1 MSTTSIDDLLLGA
14 KTHTQPATPEHQE
27 PVDALDDEPAFEP
40 AKEMDDQEPQQEI
53 EIEEAAEDEL
63 PEPEK
68 ETAVD
73 EYGNPAPESKTYT
86 EEEVNERINKAIRD
100 RLARLE
106 RNNQQPQQQPQQTA
120 ASQAAAGFEYNPDS
134 AQDWQQQ
141 LESFV
146 EQTVSKMTGR
156 QQQQQQQQREQQ
168 AQAEFE
174 IKFHQGMGK
183 FQDFTDVVGQQP
195 ITDAMTI
202 ATRAMKDPASF
213 LYAAAKRHAS
223 ELQRISQLPDQYA
236 QMVEMGKLEER
247 MRKNKEATKAPRPLA
262 STKEDTTLK
271 PVVKKDD
278 GIDALIAQSDAKRR
292 AQLVARR
299 R

>member
-1 MSTTSIDDLLLGA
+1 MSITSIDEMLLGG

-27 PVDALDDEPAFEP
+27 PILDEPEFEPEREINDEKFDQDPEPEAPEQKEAEP
-40 AKEMDDQEPQQEI
+40 AKEAAVDDYGN
-53 EIEEAAEDEL
+53 

-68 ETAVD
+68 
-73 EYGNPAPESKTYT
+73 KTYT
-86 EEEVNERINKAIRD
+86 EDEVNERINKAIRD

-106 RNNQQPQQQPQQTA
+106 RNNQQPQQQPQQA
-120 ASQAAAGFEYNPDS
+120 AANQAAAGFEYNPDS

-156 QQQQQQQQREQQ
+156 QQQMQQQQREQQ

-213 LYAAAKRHAS
+213 LYAAAKRHAP

-262 STKEDTTLK
+262 ATKEDTTLK
-271 PVVKKDD
+271 PVAKKDN
-278 GIDALIAQSDAKRR
+278 GIDALIAQADAKRR

>member
-1 MSTTSIDDLLLGA
+1 MSITSIDEMLLGG
-14 KTHTQPATPEHQE
+14 KTNTQPAAPEHQE
-27 PVDALDDEPAFEP
+27 PVENIEEPDYEQEKQINDDTFEQEADIEEASEEEAKQDEEATVDDYGNPEP
-40 AKEMDDQEPQQEI
+40 AK
-53 EIEEAAEDEL
+53 
-63 PEPEK
+63 
-68 ETAVD
+68 
-73 EYGNPAPESKTYT
+73 KTYT
-86 EEEVNERINKAIRD
+86 EDEVNERINKAIRD

-106 RNNQQPQQQPQQTA
+106 RNNQQPQQQQQ
-120 ASQAAAGFEYNPDS
+120 QAAAQQDASGFEYNPDS
-134 AQDWQQQ
+134 SQDWQQQ

-183 FQDFTDVVGQQP
+183 FQDFTDVVGNQP

-213 LYAAAKRHAS
+213 LYAASKRHAT

-247 MRKNKEATKAPRPLA
+247 MRKNKEATKAPRPL
-262 STKEDTTLK
+262 STTKEDTTLK
-271 PVVKKDD
+271 PAAKKDNS
-278 GIDALIAQSDAKRR
+278 IDALIAQSDAKRR
-292 AQLVARR
+292 AQLVAKRR
-299 R
+299 

>member
-1 MSTTSIDDLLLGA
+1 MSITSIDEMLLGG

-27 PVDALDDEPAFEP
+27 PAVDVDEPEFEP
-40 AKEMDDQEPQQEI
+40 EREINDEKFDQDPEPEAPEQ
-53 EIEEAAEDEL
+53 EEASPEKEAAVDDYGN

-68 ETAVD
+68 
-73 EYGNPAPESKTYT
+73 KTYT
-86 EEEVNERINKAIRD
+86 EDEVNERINKAIRD

-106 RNNQQPQQQPQQTA
+106 RNNQQPQQQPQQVS
-120 ASQAAAGFEYNPDS
+120 ASQASAGFEYNPDS
-134 AQDWQQQ
+134 SQDWQQQ

-213 LYAAAKRHAS
+213 LYAAAKRHAP

-247 MRKNKEATKAPRPLA
+247 MRKTKEATKAPRPLSA
-262 STKEDTTLK
+262 TKEDTTSK
-271 PVVKKDD
+271 PVAKKDD